1 MRDHVAEDFST
12 VVFADVW
19 VSVVVAE
26 HFAGNVQMWR
36 VLFVHVKA
44 LWTIL
49 VIPGMKYL
57 ILELTLLQ
65 GRMVADSPS
74 SIISTAPPGIKTRL
88 TSFKVD

>member
-1 MRDHVAEDFST
+1 MPQVMRDHVAEDFST

-44 LWTIL
+44 L
-49 VIPGMKYL
+49 
-57 ILELTLLQ
+57 
-65 GRMVADSPS
+65 
-74 SIISTAPPGIKTRL
+74 
-88 TSFKVD
+88 